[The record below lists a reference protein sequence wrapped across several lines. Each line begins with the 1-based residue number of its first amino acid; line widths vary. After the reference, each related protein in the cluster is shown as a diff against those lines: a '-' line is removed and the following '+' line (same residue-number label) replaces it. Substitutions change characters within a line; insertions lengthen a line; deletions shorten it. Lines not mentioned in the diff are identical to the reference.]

1 MTMSEYTVTMSFS
14 PARSR
19 ILVTAGADELMRAV
33 LPPPRQV
40 RHDRAALSLLE
51 ALALWLDCCPRV
63 VVSADESEAT
73 YSFGLTD
80 EIGNPQRSVYYAV
93 EVVQRRARRRGRR
106 IAGVG
111 DFRDLRQLTLVPGGR
126 Q

>member
-14 PARSR
+14 TARSR

-40 RHDRAALSLLE
+40 RNDRAALSLLE
-51 ALALWLDCCPRV
+51 ALALWLDRCPRV
-63 VVSADESEAT
+63 VVSADEAAAT

-93 EVVQRRARRRGRR
+93 EVVERLARHRGRR

-111 DFRDLRQLTLVPGGR
+111 DFRDLRQLSLVRGGR
-126 Q
+126 R

>member
-1 MTMSEYTVTMSFS
+1 MTMSEYTVIMSFS

-19 ILVTAGADELMRAV
+19 ILVMAGADEVMRAV

-51 ALALWLDCCPRV
+51 ALALWLDRCPRV
-63 VVSADESEAT
+63 VVFADEADAT

-80 EIGNPQRSVYYAV
+80 EIGNPQRSVYYTV
-93 EVVQRRARRRGRR
+93 EVAPRQVRRRGRR
-106 IAGVG
+106 IAGIG
-111 DFRDLRQLTLVPGGR
+111 DFRDLRQLTLVHGDR
-126 Q
+126 R

>member
-1 MTMSEYTVTMSFS
+1 MSEYTVTMSFS

-51 ALALWLDCCPRV
+51 ALALWLDRSPRV
-63 VVSADESEAT
+63 VVSADESDAT

-80 EIGNPQRSVYYAV
+80 EIGNPQRSVYYTV
-93 EVVQRRARRRGRR
+93 EVVQRPARRRSRR

-111 DFRDLRQLTLVPGGR
+111 DFRDLRQLTLVGGER
-126 Q
+126 R

>member
-1 MTMSEYTVTMSFS
+1 MTMSEYTVTMSLS
-14 PARSR
+14 TARSR
-19 ILVTAGADELMRAV
+19 ILVTSGADELMRAV

-51 ALALWLDCCPRV
+51 ALALWLDRCPRV
-63 VVSADESEAT
+63 VVFADEADAT

-80 EIGNPQRSVYYAV
+80 EIGNPQRSVYYTV
-93 EVVQRRARRRGRR
+93 EVVERPVRRRGKR

-111 DFRDLRQLTLVPGGR
+111 DFRDLRQLSLVHGGR
-126 Q
+126 R

>member
-1 MTMSEYTVTMSFS
+1 MSEYTVTMSFS

-19 ILVTAGADELMRAV
+19 ILVTAGADELLRAV

-51 ALALWLDCCPRV
+51 ALALWLDRCPRV
-63 VVSADESEAT
+63 VVSADEADAT

-80 EIGNPQRSVYYAV
+80 EIGNPQRSVYYTV
-93 EVVQRRARRRGRR
+93 EVVAQPARRRGRR
-106 IAGVG
+106 IVGVG
-111 DFRDLRQLTLVPGGR
+111 DFRDLRQLTLIHGER
-126 Q
+126 R